1 MARVYAVDGVVP
13 VVHPTAFVHPDAVLT
28 GDVIVGPR
36 CYVGPCASLRGDMG
50 RLVLEEGSNV
60 QDNCTMH
67 GLPGADTVIEADGH
81 VGHGAV
87 IHGAR
92 IGRNALVGMNAVV
105 MDGAV
110 IGADSFV
117 AAMAL
122 VRAGTVVPPRKLAA
136 GIPARVLRDLSDEEI
151 AWKSAGTRDYQHLA
165 ELCLARLAEAAP
177 LAAPEPDRSRIGS
190 HYTPPL
196 RTGRTPR

>member
-13 VVHPTAFVHPDAVLT
+13 VVHPTAFVQPAAVLT

-50 RLVLEEGSNV
+50 RLVLEEGCNV

-92 IGRNALVGMNAVV
+92 IGRNSLVGMNAVV

-110 IGADSFV
+110 IGAEAIV

-122 VRAGTVVPPRKLAA
+122 VRAGMTVPPRKLAA
-136 GIPARVLRDLSDEEI
+136 GIPARVLRDLTDEEL
-151 AWKSAGTRDYQHLA
+151 AWKSAGTRDYQELA
-165 ELCLARLAEAAP
+165 RLCLDTLAEAAP
-177 LAAPEPDRSRIGS
+177 LAAPEPERRRIGS
-190 HYTPPL
+190 HYTQPL
-196 RTGRTPR
+196 DPARPRR